1 MSRAEPEAIQPRPS
15 VPSPRPSDGGPSAAT
30 APSAAQREV
39 QSAAARLRR
48 RRRLHDLAVRT
59 ASVCGVLVVWEVGA
73 RGISPL
79 LFAPPS
85 RILAAGAQMIA
96 SGELWPYLALSFR
109 VAAIGLLLGAVV
121 GIAAGVLI
129 ARVRLLDLS
138 LEPFVIALYST
149 PMVALIPLVVI
160 WAGFGD
166 AGKIVVI
173 FLFAVFPI
181 LLNTYQGVHG
191 VDARLLEV
199 ARSFRSSER
208 ALWGDVI
215 LPSALPFIVAGLR
228 LALGR
233 ALIGMVIA
241 DLYTSVSGIG
251 YLIVRY
257 AQNLQ
262 IDRLLVPVVIL
273 SITGVVLVQG
283 LRWLETRIAPWQF
296 AGRDD

>member
-1 MSRAEPEAIQPRPS
+1 MVSSQQQA
-15 VPSPRPSDGGPSAAT
+15 
-30 APSAAQREV
+30 V
-39 QSAAARLRR
+39 QAAASRLRR
-48 RRRLHDLAVRT
+48 RRRLHDTMVRV
-59 ASVCGVLVVWEVGA
+59 ASVCAVLAIWEVGA
-73 RGISPL
+73 RQMSPL

-85 RILAAGAQMIA
+85 RILTAATQMIA
-96 SGELWPYLALSFR
+96 SGELWPYLILSFR
-109 VAAIGLLLGAVV
+109 VAAAGMLLGTLV

-129 ARVRLLDLS
+129 ARVRVLDLS

-166 AGKIVVI
+166 VGKTVVI
-173 FLFAVFPI
+173 FLFAVFPV
-181 LLNTYQGVHG
+181 LLNTYQGVRG

-199 ARSFRSSER
+199 ARSFRTSER

-215 LPSALPFIVAGLR
+215 LPSALPFIVAGVR

-241 DLYTSVSGIG
+241 DLYTSISGIG

-273 SITGVVLVQG
+273 SITGVTLVQA
-283 LRWLETRIAPWQF
+283 LRWVEMRIAPWQF

>member
-1 MSRAEPEAIQPRPS
+1 MNAVAVSAQQQAVREAAS
-15 VPSPRPSDGGPSAAT
+15 
-30 APSAAQREV
+30 
-39 QSAAARLRR
+39 RLRR
-48 RRRLHDLAVRT
+48 RRRLHDALVRV
-59 ASVCGVLVVWEVGA
+59 ASVCTVLAIWEVGA
-73 RGISPL
+73 RAISPL

-85 RILAAGAQMIA
+85 RIIVAGASMIA
-96 SGELWPYLALSFR
+96 SGELWPYLSLSFR
-109 VAAIGLLLGAVV
+109 VAAIGMLFATIV

-166 AGKIVVI
+166 SGKIVVI
-173 FLFAVFPI
+173 FLFAVFPV
-181 LLNTYQGVHG
+181 LLNTYQGVRG

-199 ARSFRSSER
+199 ARSFRTSER
-208 ALWGDVI
+208 ALWGDVV
-215 LPSALPFIVAGLR
+215 LPSALPFIVAGVR

-273 SITGVVLVQG
+273 SMTGVTLVQA
-283 LRWLETRIAPWQF
+283 LRWVEMRIAPWQF

>member
-1 MSRAEPEAIQPRPS
+1 MSGEAALAVSAQQRA
-15 VPSPRPSDGGPSAAT
+15 
-30 APSAAQREV
+30 V
-39 QSAAARLRR
+39 QAAASRLRR
-48 RRRLHDLAVRT
+48 RRRLHDALVRV
-59 ASVCGVLVVWEVGA
+59 ASVCTVLAIWEAGA
-73 RGISPL
+73 RAISPL

-85 RILAAGAQMIA
+85 RIVVAGAAMIA
-96 SGELWPYLALSFR
+96 SGELWPYLSLSFR
-109 VAAIGLLLGAVV
+109 VAAIGMLLGTIV
-121 GIAAGVLI
+121 GVAAGVLI

-166 AGKIVVI
+166 SGKIVVI
-173 FLFAVFPI
+173 FLFAVFPV
-181 LLNTYQGVHG
+181 LLNTYQGVRG

-199 ARSFRSSER
+199 ARSFRTSER

-215 LPSALPFIVAGLR
+215 LPSALPFIVAGVR

-273 SITGVVLVQG
+273 SITGVTLVQA
-283 LRWLETRIAPWQF
+283 LRWVEMRIAPWQF